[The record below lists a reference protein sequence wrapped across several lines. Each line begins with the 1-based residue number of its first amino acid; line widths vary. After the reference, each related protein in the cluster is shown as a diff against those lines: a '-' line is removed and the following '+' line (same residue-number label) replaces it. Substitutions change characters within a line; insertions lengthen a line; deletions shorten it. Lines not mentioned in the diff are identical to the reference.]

1 MAKCAAP
8 PANDLRCGICL
19 ELFKDPRSLPCLHT
33 FCFEC
38 LQQSLGNSHSL
49 KCPVCRA
56 KHELSPVMVKQLPV
70 DQYAV
75 QELPLKR
82 LQELSGKQLCKS
94 CGEQGA
100 LVAWCED
107 CSTLI
112 CQTCVSL
119 HHKIAVFQ
127 KHTVVTV
134 NEPKA
139 AASLEKHASC
149 LIHTGQKLKYLCTRC
164 SEMVCPEC
172 LLLAHKNHD
181 YIMVDKARHS
191 LETKMKDLAS
201 SVTKKKQDFSDY
213 LKRLSKVENKALEHS
228 ELIKS
233 EVNNVFDRIAASVEA
248 QRNEAL
254 QSVSQRV
261 KKIWSQKEMM
271 EVSLAQLDSFT
282 RFADH
287 AHKCTT
293 DGSYV
298 AMATQGIKLMEQL
311 KDTNGDESVL
321 KQKMMSVG
329 SMRSDKPLNIPL
341 AGVFTLGQ
349 PTLSFDPVP
358 GSTLAGD
365 QTEISIRITLTV
377 GGVPLIS
384 RENFQL
390 TVEAEHIYDMT
401 AERYEEYDSIVEII
415 TRKVTASIESH
426 EFSWVVSFRDI
437 DMDISGQNCDDLLE
451 VKCLLSG
458 DLQLATETTRV
469 KYYIDFVD
477 YYD

>member
-1 MAKCAAP
+1 MTSGALGWILAVA
-8 PANDLRCGICL
+8 GG
-19 ELFKDPRSLPCLHT
+19 FVRSL
-33 FCFEC
+33 
-38 LQQSLGNSHSL
+38 
-49 KCPVCRA
+49 
-56 KHELSPVMVKQLPV
+56 
-70 DQYAV
+70 
-75 QELPLKR
+75 
-82 LQELSGKQLCKS
+82 S

-107 CSTLI
+107 CNTLI

-127 KHTVVTV
+127 KHNVVTV

-139 AASLEKHASC
+139 VASLKKHASC
-149 LIHTGQKLKYLCTRC
+149 LIHAGQKLNYLCTRC

-181 YIMVDKARHS
+181 YIMVDKARHN

-213 LKRLSKVENKALEHS
+213 LKRLSKVENKALEDS

-233 EVNNVFDRIAASVEA
+233 EVNYVFDRIVASVEA

-254 QSVSQRV
+254 QSVSQGV
-261 KKIWSQKEMM
+261 KEIWSQKEMM

-298 AMATQGIKLMEQL
+298 AMATQGIKFMERL

-321 KQKMMSVG
+321 EQKMMSVG

-341 AGVFTLGQ
+341 DSVFTLGQ
-349 PTLSFDPVP
+349 PMLSFDPVP
-358 GSTLAGD
+358 ESTLAID
-365 QTEISIRITLTV
+365 QTSIRITLTV
-377 GGVPLIS
+377 GGLPLIS
-384 RENFQL
+384 QENFQL
-390 TVEAEHIYDMT
+390 TVEAEHIYDMDVDQ
-401 AERYEEYDSIVEII
+401 YEENENGTIVDVMVSIN
-415 TRKVTASIESH
+415 TSKVTAWIESH
-426 EFSWVVSFRDI
+426 ELSWVVSFRDI
-437 DMDISGQNCDDLLE
+437 HMDDEDGYNDQLE
-451 VKCLLSG
+451 VKCSLSG

-469 KYYIDFVD
+469 KYYLDYID
-477 YYD
+477 